1 MAGQTAALIM
11 KDLLLATGW
20 LTDTESSLFNI
31 LTGQAIWVVLTV
43 IIIFPSSL
51 KKEVNEMHIVAVALF
66 AAVCFFVF
74 MLTVQ
79 FCYVGTNTFALGQ
92 DTEG

>member
-1 MAGQTAALIM
+1 MAGQTAGLIM
-11 KDLLLATGW
+11 NDLLLTTGW
-20 LTDTESSLFNI
+20 LTDTESSLFKI
-31 LTGQAIWVVLTV
+31 LTGQALWVVVTV
-43 IIIFPSSL
+43 MLIIPSAL

-79 FCYVGTNTFALGQ
+79 FCFVGSNTFALDK
-92 DTEG
+92 DTDG